1 LIPNQS
7 DNKEENMTTIQ
18 ITHILPTGTCFGV
31 TQDKPQDKPVE
42 SVFIPGT
49 VARDLGLVVGQAV
62 EALLVPNSHQPERTP
77 WLAAKIDLV
86 PPAASTPTTPPAA
99 ELSIADRV
107 HEVMRDGGVWTV
119 ATMFEELF
127 PGADKSAG
135 IKDYNAISTALR
147 SMFARNHCAKFQLW
161 RSPDQSKPGR
171 EWFTCYP
178 EKADVAEWAED

>member
-1 LIPNQS
+1 
-7 DNKEENMTTIQ
+7 MTNII

-31 TQDKPQDKPVE
+31 TQDKPVE

-49 VARDLGLVVGQAV
+49 VARDMGLVVGQEV
-62 EALLVPNSHQPERTP
+62 EALLFHFDTGQPKRTP
-77 WLAAKIDLV
+77 WLAAKIDLLPSV
-86 PPAASTPTTPPAA
+86 ASTPPAA

-107 HEVMRDGGVWTV
+107 YEVMHDGGVWTV

-161 RSPDQSKPGR
+161 RSADQSKPGR
-171 EWFTCYP
+171 EWFTRYP
-178 EKADVAEWAED
+178 EKADVDEWVEAAE

>member
-1 LIPNQS
+1 MIPNQS
-7 DNKEENMTTIQ
+7 DNKEENMTNII

-31 TQDKPQDKPVE
+31 TQDKPVE

-49 VARDLGLVVGQAV
+49 VARDLGLVVGQEV

-77 WLAAKIDLV
+77 WLAAKIDRLPSV
-86 PPAASTPTTPPAA
+86 ASTPPAA

-107 HEVMRDGGVWTV
+107 HEVMHDGGVWTV

-135 IKDYNAISTALR
+135 IKEYNAISAALR
-147 SMFARNHCAKFQLW
+147 AMFARGDCAKFQLW

-171 EWFTCYP
+171 EWFTRYP
-178 EKADVAEWAED
+178 EKADVDEWVEAAE